1 MLYTEIL
8 GLLLQSWARDSNNV
22 TESKGQEKTQNV
34 YTLVSRWSSQ
44 TDTVILH

>member
-22 TESKGQEKTQNV
+22 TESKGQEKIRNLFIPWCLDGVAKQI
-34 YTLVSRWSSQ
+34 Q
-44 TDTVILH
+44 